1 MKNLWWNYL
10 ESSVL
15 ESKNQVT
22 VFANYSYYDFLNY
35 TELTKKTKK
44 QLYNALVLPLF
55 ELLFYSVAGV
65 F

>member
-1 MKNLWWNYL
+1 M
-10 ESSVL
+10 L